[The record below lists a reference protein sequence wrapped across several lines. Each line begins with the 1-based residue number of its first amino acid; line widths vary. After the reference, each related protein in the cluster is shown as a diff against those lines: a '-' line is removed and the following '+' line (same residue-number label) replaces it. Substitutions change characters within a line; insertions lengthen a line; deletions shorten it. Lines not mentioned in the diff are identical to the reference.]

1 MSFNT
6 ESLLSTKYAPR
17 LLPQD
22 LIVLTMQTL
31 GSFSLINDAVS
42 LVTSTTLNFS
52 LNFTNFAHRLY
63 KSCVI

>member
-22 LIVLTMQTL
+22 FIVLTIQTL

-42 LVTSTTLNFS
+42 LVISTTIKFLLKF
-52 LNFTNFAHRLY
+52 
-63 KSCVI
+63 

>member
-6 ESLLSTKYAPR
+6 ESLFSTKYAPR

-22 LIVLTMQTL
+22 FIVLTMQTL

-42 LVTSTTLNFS
+42 LVISTTLKFLLKFS
-52 LNFTNFAHRLY
+52 NFAH
-63 KSCVI
+63 